1 MWPMS
6 LYKLM
11 GKDRADKYLRD
22 LAATKPVIVEGVL
35 PAAERVTSGETPIA
49 ISYLKY
55 VINFGQK
62 GAPLDYVRQEK
73 MLGHNHAIAL
83 SIKAAHPN
91 AAKAF
96 LDYFYSDDSLK
107 IMAKSGEFM
116 TRKGIYP
123 PLPDAEKI
131 QIVPMDE
138 PDASTMAE
146 KRQGIPE
153 NTSPLMKLYTFF
165 RSSASYRVR
174 IALNLKG
181 ISYEQAAIHLR
192 RGGGEQLMPAYKALN
207 PQALV
212 PALED
217 NGRILT
223 QSLAIIEYLEE
234 THPNPPLLP
243 KDPADKALVRSM
255 ALVVA
260 CEIHPIQNLRV
271 LNYVK
276 ATYNQTDEQVNK
288 WAQHWI
294 DLGLSALQEMIV
306 GQSKR
311 GKFCF
316 GDSATLADICLIP
329 QLGNARRY
337 GCDLSKYPTILEI
350 EKNSN
355 AIPAFA
361 DAAPEKQP
369 DAE

>member
-1 MWPMS
+1 
-6 LYKLM
+6 
-11 GKDRADKYLRD
+11 
-22 LAATKPVIVEGVL
+22 
-35 PAAERVTSGETPIA
+35 
-49 ISYLKY
+49 
-55 VINFGQK
+55 
-62 GAPLDYVRQEK
+62 
-73 MLGHNHAIAL
+73 
-83 SIKAAHPN
+83 
-91 AAKAF
+91 
-96 LDYFYSDDSLK
+96 
-107 IMAKSGEFM
+107 
-116 TRKGIYP
+116 
-123 PLPDAEKI
+123 
-131 QIVPMDE
+131 
-138 PDASTMAE
+138 
-146 KRQGIPE
+146 
-153 NTSPLMKLYTFF
+153 MKLYTFF

-181 ISYEQAAIHLR
+181 LNYEQAAIHLR

-217 NGRILT
+217 NGRVLT
-223 QSLAIIEYLEE
+223 QSLAIIEYLDE
-234 THPNPPLLP
+234 THPTPPLLP

-255 ALVVA
+255 ALVIA
-260 CEIHPIQNLRV
+260 CEVHPIQNLRV

-294 DLGLSALQEMIV
+294 DLGVSALQEMIV
-306 GQSKR
+306 SQSR
-311 GKFCF
+311 CGKFCF
-316 GDSATLADICLIP
+316 GDSPTLADICLIP

>member
-1 MWPMS
+1 
-6 LYKLM
+6 
-11 GKDRADKYLRD
+11 
-22 LAATKPVIVEGVL
+22 
-35 PAAERVTSGETPIA
+35 
-49 ISYLKY
+49 
-55 VINFGQK
+55 
-62 GAPLDYVRQEK
+62 
-73 MLGHNHAIAL
+73 
-83 SIKAAHPN
+83 
-91 AAKAF
+91 
-96 LDYFYSDDSLK
+96 
-107 IMAKSGEFM
+107 
-116 TRKGIYP
+116 
-123 PLPDAEKI
+123 
-131 QIVPMDE
+131 
-138 PDASTMAE
+138 
-146 KRQGIPE
+146 
-153 NTSPLMKLYTFF
+153 MKLYTFF

-174 IALNLKG
+174 IALNLKRLN
-181 ISYEQAAIHLR
+181 YEQAAIHLR

-217 NGRILT
+217 NGRVLT
-223 QSLAIIEYLEE
+223 QSLAIIEYLDE
-234 THPNPPLLP
+234 THPTPPLLP

-255 ALVVA
+255 ALVIA
-260 CEIHPIQNLRV
+260 CEVHPIQNLRV

-294 DLGLSALQEMIV
+294 DLGVSALQEMIV
-306 GQSKR
+306 SQSRR

-316 GDSATLADICLIP
+316 GDSPTLADICLIP

-350 EKNSN
+350 KKNCN